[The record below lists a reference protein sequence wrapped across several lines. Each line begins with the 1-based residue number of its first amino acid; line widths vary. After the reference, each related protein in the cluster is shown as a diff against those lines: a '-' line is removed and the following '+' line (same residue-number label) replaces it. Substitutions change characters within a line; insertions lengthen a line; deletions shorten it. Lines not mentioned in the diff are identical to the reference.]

1 MRKRLLFL
9 MLPIVI
15 ILDVDLIIFLTKSY
29 LDQSD
34 WRFLSSV
41 SILATLELLYLFY
54 FIRELIKSVIRTK
67 QIQEDISF
75 GKEVG
80 EELKRSG
87 LLNRLKWHF
96 VNKYQWVLNHN
107 GRFMRWARR
116 GSYAAI
122 FLLSASPELGGR
134 LTAVTICSIANSKKM
149 LAVAMIGNIVH
160 ILSLTWV
167 IGLIWNLVRKI
178 Y

>member
-1 MRKRLLFL
+1 MRRRLLFM
-9 MLPIVI
+9 MLPVVVL
-15 ILDVDLIIFLTKSY
+15 LDVDLIIFLTKSY

-34 WRFLSSV
+34 WRFLFSI
-41 SILATLELLYLFY
+41 SILATLELIYLFY
-54 FIRELIKSVIRTK
+54 LIRELMVSIIHTK
-67 QIQEDISF
+67 QIQEDIKF

-87 LLNRLKWHF
+87 LLNRLKWYF
-96 VNKYQWVLNHN
+96 VNKYHWAINHN
-107 GRFMRWARR
+107 GRFMTWARR

-134 LTAVTICSIANSKKM
+134 VTAVTICSIANSKKM
-149 LAVAMIGNIVH
+149 LAIAAIGNIVH
-160 ILSLTWV
+160 IMSLTWV
-167 IGLIWNLVRKI
+167 VSLIWNLVRKI

>member
-1 MRKRLLFL
+1 MLFL
-9 MLPIVI
+9 ILPIVI
-15 ILDVDLIIFLTKSY
+15 LLDIDLIIFLTKSY

-34 WRFLSSV
+34 WRFLFSI

-54 FIRELIKSVIRTK
+54 FIRELIKSVIHTK
-67 QIQEDISF
+67 HIQEDINF

-87 LLNRLKWHF
+87 MLNRLKWHF
-96 VNKYQWVLNHN
+96 VNKYHWVINHN
-107 GRFMRWARR
+107 GRFIKWAKR

-134 LTAVTICSIANSKKM
+134 LTAVTICSVANSKKM
-149 LAVAMIGNIVH
+149 LVVAMIGNIVH

-167 IGLIWNLVRKI
+167 IGLIWNLVQRI